1 MLTKIIFT
9 IVFMELNKG
18 KEGEFA
24 IEFISRYSK
33 VGFGSMNKNDF
44 EVMIFDLLKKFGNLK
59 GKSNYDISLEL
70 QITESKVK
78 KLSYEAELK
87 YNNHDAATFKN
98 DFFKILE
105 KSRYKR
111 DTNKVLFSVE
121 DKFLRTSISAKLK
134 ELGHFS
140 DSSFNSEIIS
150 IDLESFIDLL
160 DYVLSKNEKECII
173 KNNKS
178 IFEEEPIIDFK
189 ELIRKAI
196 YGAAGKIGEKII
208 DIPFKIAVNAGVAH
222 LIFNYII

>member
-1 MLTKIIFT
+1 MLSKKNII
-9 IVFMELNKG
+9 MELLKD
-18 KEGEFA
+18 KEEEFA
-24 IEFISRYSK
+24 KEFISRYSK

-44 EVMIFDLLKKFGNLK
+44 EVMIFDLLKKHGNLIS
-59 GKSNYDISLEL
+59 KSNYEISLEL

-87 YNNHDAATFKN
+87 YNEHNEDTFKK
-98 DFFKILE
+98 DFFQIIE
-105 KSRYKR
+105 KSRFRR

-134 ELGHFS
+134 ALGHFS

-160 DYVLSKNEKECII
+160 DSVLSKKEKELII
-173 KNNKS
+173 KKNKS

-189 ELIRKAI
+189 ELIRKVI
-196 YGAAGKIGEKII
+196 YGAAGKIGGKII
-208 DIPFKIAVNAGVAH
+208 DIPFKIAVNSGVAK
-222 LIFNYII
+222 IILDTLYNI

>member
-1 MLTKIIFT
+1 MLSKKNII
-9 IVFMELNKG
+9 MELLKG
-18 KEGEFA
+18 KEEEFA
-24 IEFISRYSK
+24 KEFISRYSK

-44 EVMIFDLLKKFGNLK
+44 EVMIYDLLKKYGNLS

-87 YNNHDAATFKN
+87 YNDHNDDTFKN
-98 DFFKILE
+98 DFFIILE
-105 KSRYKR
+105 KAKFRR

-134 ELGHFS
+134 ALGHFS

-160 DYVLSKNEKECII
+160 DSVLSKKEKELII
-173 KNNKS
+173 KKNKS

-189 ELIRKAI
+189 ELIRKVI
-196 YGAAGKIGEKII
+196 YGAAGKIGGKII
-208 DIPFKIAVNAGVAH
+208 DIPFKIAVNSGVAK
-222 LIFNYII
+222 IILDTLYNI

>member
-1 MLTKIIFT
+1 
-9 IVFMELNKG
+9 MELSKD
-18 KEGEFA
+18 KEEEFA

-44 EVMIFDLLKKFGNLK
+44 EVMIYDLLKKYGNLS

-87 YNNHDAATFKN
+87 YNDHNDDTFKN

-105 KSRYKR
+105 KSRYKK
-111 DTNKVLFSVE
+111 DGCKVQFSVE

-134 ELGHFS
+134 SLGHFS

-150 IDLESFIDLL
+150 IDVESFIDLL
-160 DYVLSKNEKECII
+160 DCVLSKNEKECII
-173 KNNKS
+173 KNNTSLFEGTS
-178 IFEEEPIIDFK
+178 IVDFK
-189 ELIRKAI
+189 ELIRKVI
-196 YGAAGKIGEKII
+196 YGSAGKIGGKII
-208 DIPFKIAVNAGVAH
+208 DIPFKIAVNTGVAQMI
-222 LIFNYII
+222 LNYIL